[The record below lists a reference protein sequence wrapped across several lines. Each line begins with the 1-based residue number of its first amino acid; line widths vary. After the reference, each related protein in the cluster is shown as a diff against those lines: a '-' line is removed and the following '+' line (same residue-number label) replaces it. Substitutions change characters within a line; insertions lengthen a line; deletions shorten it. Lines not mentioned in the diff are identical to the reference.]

1 MQINEY
7 INKYPKELL
16 SRTEGRIALTKN
28 DPLLFAIIYMPH
40 HLTTDS
46 GSQTLSAFHL
56 DLIEYA
62 KTWTHPVT
70 KPRQSRD
77 CFIAPRN
84 AGKSTWLFLLLPMWA
99 AAHGH
104 VKFVAAFS
112 DSASQ
117 AEDHL
122 QSFKDELDSNE
133 RLTRDYPD
141 LCRPMMGN
149 QVKRYVAQSST
160 QIRQA
165 NGFTFMAKGIDAKT
179 LGMKV
184 GRQRPDLLLFDDIEP
199 PEATYSKVEAERR
212 LSTVLQAAFPLNI
225 YARVAIVGTTTMP
238 GSIIDQ
244 LRTVGELER
253 EWNSSRAE
261 KAQTLGI
268 FSAPLK
274 GEIIGHSGP
283 FGHEFEGTP
292 ANGTE
297 GTGGAYRENGSKTN
311 QNDNHVSNPSKYASP
326 PNYSETGNL
335 SGEALEGSETASD
348 PLSSPSV
355 QDGSARGSEGHS
367 EAPTDT
373 LADNG
378 QELGED
384 DARAFYDSLDPE
396 YRWVIDSNI
405 RVHYFPALITRE
417 DGSEVSLWPEFW
429 SMEFLNS
436 IRHTRDF
443 AMNYMNRPVSLS
455 ADYWQ
460 DADIHIRQAKEYGNT
475 LLSLDP
481 AVKTAKTNDYTG
493 IAVLSRG
500 DDGKVYVR
508 HAEGKRLAPGP
519 ELQEYITE
527 LCEKFSVGL
536 VYVETNQGG
545 DVWKSV
551 LDGVP
556 AKYRSVHQREKK
568 ELRAAHALD
577 FYRKGEVF
585 HTAHFDMLQTQ
596 MFAYPKVKND
606 DVLDAV
612 VSGVL
617 YFLGQPQGKVSVK
630 KTSYI

>member
-1 MQINEY
+1 
-7 INKYPKELL
+7 
-16 SRTEGRIALTKN
+16 
-28 DPLLFAIIYMPH
+28 
-40 HLTTDS
+40 
-46 GSQTLSAFHL
+46 
-56 DLIEYA
+56 
-62 KTWTHPVT
+62 
-70 KPRQSRD
+70 
-77 CFIAPRN
+77 
-84 AGKSTWLFLLLPMWA
+84 MWA
-99 AAHGH
+99 AAHQH
-104 VKFVAAFS
+104 IRFVAAFS

-133 RLTRDYPD
+133 ALTRDYAD
-141 LCRPMMGN
+141 LCRPLMGN
-149 QVKRYVAQSST
+149 QVKRYVAQSSN

-199 PEATYSKVEAERR
+199 PEATYSPGEAERR

-253 EWNSSRAE
+253 EWVSERDSLKGSFLDIDKGNGIAAE
-261 KAQTLGI
+261 KSGTNEFI
-268 FSAPLK
+268 SESPISKPFKNTDSPKISA
-274 GEIIGHSGP
+274 
-283 FGHEFEGTP
+283 
-292 ANGTE
+292 
-297 GTGGAYRENGSKTN
+297 Y
-311 QNDNHVSNPSKYASP
+311 
-326 PNYSETGNL
+326 
-335 SGEALEGSETASD
+335 
-348 PLSSPSV
+348 
-355 QDGSARGSEGHS
+355 
-367 EAPTDT
+367 
-373 LADNG
+373 
-378 QELGED
+378 D
-384 DARAFYDSLDPE
+384 DSAFYESLDPE
-396 YRWVIDSNI
+396 LKWVVDAKV
-405 RVHYFPALITRE
+405 RVHYFPALMTRE
-417 DGSEVSLWPEFW
+417 DGSEESLWPEFW
-429 SMEFLNS
+429 SLEFLNS

-460 DADIHIRQAKEYGNT
+460 DADIHIRQAETYGNT

-481 AVKTAKTNDYTG
+481 AVKTAKRNDYTG

-508 HAEGKRLAPGP
+508 HAEGVKIPPGP
-519 ELQEYITE
+519 ELLEYVSE
-527 LCEKFSVGL
+527 LCEKYNVGL

-551 LDGVP
+551 LDGIP
-556 AKYRSVHQREKK
+556 AKYRSVHQTEKK
-568 ELRAAHALD
+568 ELRATKALD
-577 FYRKGEVF
+577 FYRKGEVI
-585 HTAHFDMLQTQ
+585 HTGHFDTLQSQ
-596 MFAYPKVKND
+596 MFAYPRVKND

-617 YFLGQPQGKVSVK
+617 YFLGRPMGKSGVK

>member
-1 MQINEY
+1 MQINTY
-7 INKYPKELL
+7 INQYPKELL

-40 HLTTDS
+40 HLTSDS

-122 QSFKDELDSNE
+122 QTFKDELDSNE

-141 LCRPMMGN
+141 LCRPLMGN

-244 LRTVGELER
+244 LRTVEELEK
-253 EWNSSRAE
+253 EWNRNTGKESESWE
-261 KAQTLGI
+261 NSTSVLKEEI
-268 FSAPLK
+268 F
-274 GEIIGHSGP
+274 GHNRP
-283 FGHEFEGTP
+283 FGHEFEQEVQ
-292 ANGTE
+292 NGLN
-297 GTGGAYRENGSKTN
+297 GQGGAQGKSGTKVN
-311 QNDNHVSNPSKYASP
+311 QSDEHVSNPLKNASP
-326 PNYSETGNL
+326 PNYSETVNL
-335 SGEALEGSETASD
+335 SGEALEAPETASD
-348 PLSSPSV
+348 PFSSPSV
-355 QDGSARGSEGHS
+355 QDGSARGSEGRS
-367 EAPTDT
+367 EALSAS
-373 LADNG
+373 LADTGN
-378 QELGED
+378 ELGED
-384 DARAFYDSLDPE
+384 DGRAFYESLDPE

-405 RVHYFPALITRE
+405 RVHYFPAVVTKP
-417 DGSEVSLWPEFW
+417 DGTEVSLWPEFW
-429 SMEFLNS
+429 SLEFLNS

-460 DADIHIRQAKEYGNT
+460 DVDIRIRQAKSYGNT

-519 ELQEYITE
+519 ELQEYVSD
-527 LCEKFSVGL
+527 LCERFDVGL

-551 LDGVP
+551 LDGIP
-556 AKYRSVHQREKK
+556 AKYRSVHQKEKK
-568 ELRAAHALD
+568 ELRATRALD

-585 HTAHFDMLQTQ
+585 HTGHFDTLQTQ

-617 YFLGQPQGKVSVK
+617 YFLGKPQGKASVK
-630 KTSYI
+630 VTSYI